1 MRRRF
6 YTNWNMFALTRGRE
20 LKFNAL
26 QCVGNAIKIT
36 DGGVCVDAV
45 RMARIVD
52 PHTGDIVL
60 RGAGASRL
68 SQAMAAGLIA
78 DTLKSDVEAVSR
90 ENSGL
95 KAALG
100 AARLDARM
108 EARRASE
115 LRREKLNGYLRED
128 AVRESRAT
136 LREIAWGFAAL
147 GTAVG
152 MSVMTVVAAMM
163 M

>member
-1 MRRRF
+1 MEAAR
-6 YTNWNMFALTRGRE
+6 T
-20 LKFNAL
+20 
-26 QCVGNAIKIT
+26 IK
-36 DGGVCVDAV
+36 V
-45 RMARIVD
+45 VD
-52 PHTGDIVL
+52 PRTGDIIL

-68 SQAMAAGLIA
+68 SQAMAAGLVA
-78 DTLKSDVEAVSR
+78 DTIKGDVEAVSR

-100 AARLDARM
+100 AARLDAMM

-115 LRREKLNGYLRED
+115 LRREKLDGYLRED
-128 AVRESRAT
+128 AVRESKAT

>member
-1 MRRRF
+1 MEAAR
-6 YTNWNMFALTRGRE
+6 
-20 LKFNAL
+20 
-26 QCVGNAIKIT
+26 AIKMI
-36 DGGVCVDAV
+36 
-45 RMARIVD
+45 D
-52 PHTGDIVL
+52 PRTGDIIL

-68 SQAMAAGLIA
+68 SQAMAAGLVA

-115 LRREKLNGYLRED
+115 LRREKLDGYLREE

-152 MSVMTVVAAMM
+152 VAVMTVVAAMM

>member
-1 MRRRF
+1 M
-6 YTNWNMFALTRGRE
+6 E
-20 LKFNAL
+20 S
-26 QCVGNAIKIT
+26 
-36 DGGVCVDAV
+36 V
-45 RMARIVD
+45 RTARIVD
-52 PHTGDIVL
+52 PRTGDIIL

-68 SQAMAAGLIA
+68 SQAMAAGLVA
-78 DTLKSDVEAVSR
+78 DTIKGDVEAVSR

-100 AARLDARM
+100 AARMDARM
-108 EARRASE
+108 EARRASV
-115 LRREKLNGYLRED
+115 LRREKLDGYLRED

>member
-1 MRRRF
+1 MEAAR
-6 YTNWNMFALTRGRE
+6 T
-20 LKFNAL
+20 
-26 QCVGNAIKIT
+26 IK
-36 DGGVCVDAV
+36 V
-45 RMARIVD
+45 VD
-52 PHTGDIVL
+52 PRTGDIIL

-68 SQAMAAGLIA
+68 SQAMAAGLVA
-78 DTLKSDVEAVSR
+78 DTIKGDVEAVSR

-100 AARLDARM
+100 AARMDARM
-108 EARRASE
+108 EARRASV
-115 LRREKLNGYLRED
+115 LRREKLDGYLRED
-128 AVRESRAT
+128 AVRESKAT

-152 MSVMTVVAAMM
+152 VAVMTVIAAMM

>member
-1 MRRRF
+1 MEAAR
-6 YTNWNMFALTRGRE
+6 
-20 LKFNAL
+20 
-26 QCVGNAIKIT
+26 AIK
-36 DGGVCVDAV
+36 
-45 RMARIVD
+45 MVD
-52 PHTGDIVL
+52 PRTGDIIL

-68 SQAMAAGLIA
+68 SQAMAAGLVA
-78 DTLKSDVEAVSR
+78 DTIRGDVEAVSR

-108 EARRASE
+108 EARRASQ
-115 LRREKLNGYLRED
+115 LRREKLDGYMHDEV
-128 AVRESRAT
+128 VRESKAT

>member
-1 MRRRF
+1 MEAAR
-6 YTNWNMFALTRGRE
+6 T
-20 LKFNAL
+20 
-26 QCVGNAIKIT
+26 IKMI
-36 DGGVCVDAV
+36 
-45 RMARIVD
+45 D
-52 PHTGDIVL
+52 PRTGDIIL

-68 SQAMAAGLIA
+68 SQAMAAGLVA
-78 DTLKSDVEAVSR
+78 DTIRGDVEAVSR

-115 LRREKLNGYLRED
+115 LRREKLDGYLRED
-128 AVRESRAT
+128 AVRESRTT

-152 MSVMTVVAAMM
+152 VAVMTVVAAMM

>member
-1 MRRRF
+1 M
-6 YTNWNMFALTRGRE
+6 
-20 LKFNAL
+20 
-26 QCVGNAIKIT
+26 IT

-52 PHTGDIVL
+52 PHTGDIIL

-68 SQAMAAGLIA
+68 SQAMAAGLVA
-78 DTLKSDVEAVSR
+78 DTIRDDVEAVSR

-115 LRREKLNGYLRED
+115 LRREKLDGYLRED

-152 MSVMTVVAAMM
+152 VAVMTVVAAMM